1 MTEKEITAI
10 SKFLSLVLRHKPEK
24 IGITL
29 DENGWTDVSP
39 LIQKSRQAKVFLTP
53 ELLRHVVANNNKS
66 RFAFDETGTKIRA
79 SQGHSIEVDLAYA
92 PQIPP
97 EILYH
102 GTAEK
107 SVASILAT
115 GLEKRRRHHVHL
127 SADIETAVQV
137 GQRHGKPV
145 VLKILSGKMQESG
158 FEFFRSENG
167 VWLVEEVPVGFI
179 RLVEN
184 II

>member
-29 DENGWTDVSP
+29 DENGWTDVSL
-39 LIQKSRQAKVFLTP
+39 LIQKSSQAKVWLTP
-53 ELLRHVVANNNKS
+53 ELLRRVVANNNKS

-79 SQGHSIEVDLAYA
+79 SQGHSIEVDLGYA

-102 GTAEK
+102 GTGEK

-115 GLEKRRRHHVHL
+115 GLDKRRRHHVHL
-127 SADIETAVQV
+127 SAEIETAIQV
-137 GQRHGKPV
+137 GERHGKPV
-145 VLKILSGKMQESG
+145 VLKVLAGKMQESG
-158 FEFFRSENG
+158 FVFFRSENG
-167 VWLVEEVPVGFI
+167 VWLVEEVPTEFI
-179 RLVEN
+179 LLLS
-184 II
+184 